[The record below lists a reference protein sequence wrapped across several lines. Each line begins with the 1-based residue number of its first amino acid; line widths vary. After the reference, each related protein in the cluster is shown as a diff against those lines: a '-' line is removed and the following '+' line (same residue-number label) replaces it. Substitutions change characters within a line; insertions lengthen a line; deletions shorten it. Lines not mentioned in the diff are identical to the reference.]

1 MLGLGLLLLFC
12 SFVVF
17 ACFAYLPLLVCWKSA
32 GRSEETIESNKAE
45 IEVFLGH
52 PATFLTLRML
62 LDGTVS
68 QCAYVH
74 PHVQQYLH
82 FC

>member
-1 MLGLGLLLLFC
+1 
-12 SFVVF
+12 
-17 ACFAYLPLLVCWKSA
+17 
-32 GRSEETIESNKAE
+32 
-45 IEVFLGH
+45 
-52 PATFLTLRML
+52 ML